1 MNAKT
6 QRLKDT
12 SRALELLER
21 MMDTVAFKKV
31 PTEGDEVLLE
41 QCSRLYQLLDRSYGD
56 EDNDAQLE
64 LDFTEPPWSDVP
76 DSGDEPDDGL
86 DN

>member
-6 QRLKDT
+6 ERAKDT
-12 SRALELLER
+12 SRALEQLER
-21 MMDTVAFKKV
+21 MMDTLAFKNEPSPV
-31 PTEGDEVLLE
+31 DERLLE

-56 EDNDAQLE
+56 EDDNLQLE
-64 LDFTEPPWSDVP
+64 LDFREPSWSDVP
-76 DSGDEPDDGL
+76 DPEDEPDDGL